1 MDISRFLT
9 DADYVCENT
18 MEDSLVYKT
27 FNQANGVVDK
37 IVKYLSSGVPLD
49 KSYIEDQY
57 AIIRRGAGI
66 SPLSQKVLEAFNN
79 GDIEIVWNNTEKVGV
94 AMPFIVR
101 RKSNGKVV
109 STIFINAFATIKD
122 DSILVIPAKQLY
134 GLMEGAYIALKL
146 QTDPVK
152 VMKNAELMMT
162 TASVYTEMMARI
174 LNKEYA
180 LTLDKVLYDKVCYC
194 IKRFYLECVWEYPN
208 TGLVS
213 NYASSDL
220 KYIQQFDLD
229 ALDATYSK
237 MEIKTIANL
246 LEFVKSLSPRMSD
259 LNLRYYIER
268 FIKTYHGASILSIDY
283 LPYVFFV
290 ITNVVMSTFLVSQT
304 ALNDIIKNTK
314 NINRFYSEL
323 ARVM

>member
-101 RKSNGKVV
+101 RKSDGKVV

-180 LTLDKVLYDKVCYC
+180 LTLDKVLYDKVRYC

-268 FIKTYHGASILSIDY
+268 FIKTYHGSSILSIDY

>member
-18 MEDSLVYKT
+18 MEDSLVYNT

-79 GDIEIVWNNTEKVGV
+79 GDIEVIWNNTEKVGV

-101 RKSNGKVV
+101 RKSDGKVV

>member
-101 RKSNGKVV
+101 RKSDGKVV

-122 DSILVIPAKQLY
+122 DSVLVIPAKQLY

-229 ALDATYSK
+229 ALDVTYSK

>member
-101 RKSNGKVV
+101 RKSDGKVV

-246 LEFVKSLSPRMSD
+246 LEFVKSLSPRMND

-268 FIKTYHGASILSIDY
+268 FIKTYHGSSILSIDY

>member
-37 IVKYLSSGVPLD
+37 IVKYLSSGVLLD

-79 GDIEIVWNNTEKVGV
+79 GDIEIIWNNTEKVGV

-101 RKSNGKVV
+101 RKSDGKIV

-268 FIKTYHGASILSIDY
+268 FIKTYHGSSILSIDY

>member
-79 GDIEIVWNNTEKVGV
+79 GDIEIIWNNTEKVGV

-101 RKSNGKVV
+101 RKSNGKIV

-220 KYIQQFDLD
+220 KYLQQFDLD

-268 FIKTYHGASILSIDY
+268 FIKTYHGSSILSIDY

>member
-27 FNQANGVVDK
+27 FNQANGAVDK

-79 GDIEIVWNNTEKVGV
+79 GDIEIIWNNTEKVGV

-101 RKSNGKVV
+101 RKSDGKVV

>member
-79 GDIEIVWNNTEKVGV
+79 GDIEIIWNNTEKVGV

-101 RKSNGKVV
+101 RKSDGKVV

-122 DSILVIPAKQLY
+122 DSVLVIPAKQLY

-304 ALNDIIKNTK
+304 SLNDIIKNTK

>member
-79 GDIEIVWNNTEKVGV
+79 GDIEIIWNNTEKVGV

-101 RKSNGKVV
+101 RKSDGKVV

-213 NYASSDL
+213 NYASCDL

-237 MEIKTIANL
+237 MEIKTVANL

-268 FIKTYHGASILSIDY
+268 FIKTYHGSSILSIDY

>member
-101 RKSNGKVV
+101 RKSDGKVV

-180 LTLDKVLYDKVCYC
+180 LTLDKALYDKVCYC

>member
-79 GDIEIVWNNTEKVGV
+79 GDIEIIWNNTEKVGV

-101 RKSNGKVV
+101 RKSDGKVV

-180 LTLDKVLYDKVCYC
+180 LTLDKALYDKVCYC

-268 FIKTYHGASILSIDY
+268 FIKTYHGSSILSIDY

>member
-79 GDIEIVWNNTEKVGV
+79 GDIEVIWNNTEKVGV

-101 RKSNGKVV
+101 RKSDGKVV

>member
-57 AIIRRGAGI
+57 AIIRRGSGI

-101 RKSNGKVV
+101 RKSDGKVV

-208 TGLVS
+208 TVLVS

-290 ITNVVMSTFLVSQT
+290 ITNVVMSTFLVCQT

>member
-101 RKSNGKVV
+101 RKSDGKVV

-290 ITNVVMSTFLVSQT
+290 ITNVIMSTFLVSQT

>member
-79 GDIEIVWNNTEKVGV
+79 GDIEIIWNNTEKVGI

-101 RKSNGKVV
+101 RKSDGKVV

-268 FIKTYHGASILSIDY
+268 FIKTYHGSSILSIDY

>member
-79 GDIEIVWNNTEKVGV
+79 GDIEIIWNNTEKVGV

-101 RKSNGKVV
+101 RKSDGKIV

-180 LTLDKVLYDKVCYC
+180 LTLDKILYDKVCYC

-268 FIKTYHGASILSIDY
+268 FIKTYHGSSILSIDY

>member
-18 MEDSLVYKT
+18 MEDSLVYKA

-79 GDIEIVWNNTEKVGV
+79 GDIEIIWNNTEKVGV

-101 RKSNGKVV
+101 RKSDGKVV

>member
-79 GDIEIVWNNTEKVGV
+79 GDIEIIWNNTEKVGV

-101 RKSNGKVV
+101 RKSDGKVV

-220 KYIQQFDLD
+220 KYIQPFDLD

-268 FIKTYHGASILSIDY
+268 FIKTYHGSSILSIDY

>member
-79 GDIEIVWNNTEKVGV
+79 GDIEIIWNNTEKVGV

-101 RKSNGKVV
+101 RKSDGKVV

-268 FIKTYHGASILSIDY
+268 FVKTYHGSSILSIDY

>member
-79 GDIEIVWNNTEKVGV
+79 GDIEIIWNNTEKVGV

-101 RKSNGKVV
+101 RKSDGKVV

-180 LTLDKVLYDKVCYC
+180 LTLDKILYDKVCYC

-268 FIKTYHGASILSIDY
+268 FIKTYHGSSILSIDY

-290 ITNVVMSTFLVSQT
+290 ITNVIMSTFLVSQT

>member
-79 GDIEIVWNNTEKVGV
+79 GDIEIIWNNTEKVGV

-101 RKSNGKVV
+101 RKSDGKVV

-229 ALDATYSK
+229 ALDVTYSK

-268 FIKTYHGASILSIDY
+268 FIKTYHGSSILSIDY

>member
-9 DADYVCENT
+9 DADYICENT

-101 RKSNGKVV
+101 RKSDGKVV

>member
-101 RKSNGKVV
+101 RKSDGKVV

-229 ALDATYSK
+229 ALNATYSK

>member
-37 IVKYLSSGVPLD
+37 IVKYLSSGVSLD

-79 GDIEIVWNNTEKVGV
+79 GDIEIIWNNTEKVGV

-101 RKSNGKVV
+101 RKSDGKIV

-180 LTLDKVLYDKVCYC
+180 LTLDKILYDKVCYC

-268 FIKTYHGASILSIDY
+268 FIKTYHGSSILSIDY

>member
-79 GDIEIVWNNTEKVGV
+79 GDIEIIWNNTEKVGV

-101 RKSNGKVV
+101 RKSDGKIV

-194 IKRFYLECVWEYPN
+194 IKRFYLERVWEYPN

-268 FIKTYHGASILSIDY
+268 FIKTYHGSSILSIDY

>member
-9 DADYVCENT
+9 DEDYVCENT
-18 MEDSLVYKT
+18 LEDSLVYKT
-27 FNQANGVVDK
+27 FNQANDVVEK
-37 IVKYLSSGVPLD
+37 IVKYLSNGVALD

-57 AIIRRGAGI
+57 ATIKRGSSI

-79 GDIEIVWNNTEKVGV
+79 GDIEILWNNTDKVGV
-94 AMPFIVR
+94 ALPFIVR
-101 RKSNGKVV
+101 RKADGKVV
-109 STIFINAFATIKD
+109 STIFVNAFATMKND
-122 DSILVIPAKQLY
+122 EELVIPAKQLY

-152 VMKNAELMMT
+152 VMKNSELMTT
-162 TASVYTEMMARI
+162 TATVYSEMMTRI

-180 LTLDKVLYDKVCYC
+180 LTLDKALYDKVTYC
-194 IKRFYLECVWEYPN
+194 VKRFYLERLWEYPN
-208 TGLVS
+208 PSLTSSYAAQGLNFVDNFELNMLDDDYGKAEIKS
-213 NYASSDL
+213 ISDL
-220 KYIQQFDLD
+220 LGF
-229 ALDATYSK
+229 
-237 MEIKTIANL
+237 IKN
-246 LEFVKSLSPRMSD
+246 LSPRMSN

-268 FIKTYHGASILSIDY
+268 YIKTYHGASILSIDY

-290 ITNVVMSTFLVSQT
+290 IENVILSTFLISQA

-314 NINRFYSEL
+314 SINRFYSEL

>member
-79 GDIEIVWNNTEKVGV
+79 GDIEIIWNNTGKVGV

-101 RKSNGKVV
+101 RKSDGKVV

>member
-79 GDIEIVWNNTEKVGV
+79 GDIEIIWNNTEKVGV

-101 RKSNGKVV
+101 RKSDGKVV

-229 ALDATYSK
+229 ALDAAYSK

-268 FIKTYHGASILSIDY
+268 FIKTYHGSSILSIDY

>member
-79 GDIEIVWNNTEKVGV
+79 GGIEIVWNNTEKVGV

-101 RKSNGKVV
+101 RKSDGKVV

-229 ALDATYSK
+229 ALDATYSR

>member
-79 GDIEIVWNNTEKVGV
+79 GDIEIIWNNTEKVGV

-101 RKSNGKVV
+101 RKSDGKVV

-152 VMKNAELMMT
+152 VMKNAELMTT
-162 TASVYTEMMARI
+162 TASVYTEMMTRI

>member
-79 GDIEIVWNNTEKVGV
+79 GDIEIIWNNTEKVGV

-101 RKSNGKVV
+101 RKSDGKVV

-237 MEIKTIANL
+237 MEIKTIASL

-268 FIKTYHGASILSIDY
+268 FIKTYHGSSILSIDY

>member
-79 GDIEIVWNNTEKVGV
+79 GDIEIIWNNTEKVGV

-101 RKSNGKVV
+101 RKSDGKVV

-194 IKRFYLECVWEYPN
+194 IKRFYLECVWKYPN

>member
-9 DADYVCENT
+9 DTDYVCENT

-79 GDIEIVWNNTEKVGV
+79 GDIEIIWNNTEKVGV

-101 RKSNGKVV
+101 RKSDGKVV

-268 FIKTYHGASILSIDY
+268 FIKTYHGSSILSIDY

>member
-79 GDIEIVWNNTEKVGV
+79 GDIEIIWNNTEKVGV

-229 ALDATYSK
+229 ALDATYSR

>member
-101 RKSNGKVV
+101 RKSDGKVV

-229 ALDATYSK
+229 ALDSTYSK

-268 FIKTYHGASILSIDY
+268 FIKTYHGSSILSIDY

>member
-79 GDIEIVWNNTEKVGV
+79 GDIEIIWNNTEKVGV

-208 TGLVS
+208 TCLVS

-268 FIKTYHGASILSIDY
+268 FIKTYHGSSILSIDY

>member
-79 GDIEIVWNNTEKVGV
+79 GDIEIIWNNTEKVGV

-101 RKSNGKVV
+101 RKSDGKVV

-208 TGLVS
+208 TGIVS

-268 FIKTYHGASILSIDY
+268 FIKTYHGSSILSIDY

-290 ITNVVMSTFLVSQT
+290 IANVVMSTFLVSQT

>member
-79 GDIEIVWNNTEKVGV
+79 GDIEIIWNNTGKVGV

-101 RKSNGKVV
+101 RKSDGKVV

-134 GLMEGAYIALKL
+134 GLM
-146 QTDPVK
+146 
-152 VMKNAELMMT
+152 
-162 TASVYTEMMARI
+162 
-174 LNKEYA
+174 
-180 LTLDKVLYDKVCYC
+180 
-194 IKRFYLECVWEYPN
+194 
-208 TGLVS
+208 
-213 NYASSDL
+213 
-220 KYIQQFDLD
+220 
-229 ALDATYSK
+229 
-237 MEIKTIANL
+237 
-246 LEFVKSLSPRMSD
+246 
-259 LNLRYYIER
+259 
-268 FIKTYHGASILSIDY
+268 
-283 LPYVFFV
+283 
-290 ITNVVMSTFLVSQT
+290 
-304 ALNDIIKNTK
+304 
-314 NINRFYSEL
+314 
-323 ARVM
+323 